1 MKIHQIAIYESIE
14 GYLDRIPVV
23 LVNKGE
29 YVAKKEDGNTGRKY
43 YILNGRTRV
52 LKNLDGRTF
61 CVDEIGEDE
70 FTGGLSR
77 VHNQE
82 LMCDVLA
89 MEDTVLLELEDMV
102 FEELLKDPRFARI
115 FFHKTS
121 QRVYKMYKRMLL
133 NAMFSQTEIL
143 AAYILRNQEDGRCV
157 CPNMNVLCEDLGFSR
172 RNLYNAMNNIIKS
185 GEIEKKGRNLY
196 IIENEALMERGMH
209 VFDYI
214 A

>member
-1 MKIHQIAIYESIE
+1 
-14 GYLDRIPVV
+14 
-23 LVNKGE
+23 
-29 YVAKKEDGNTGRKY
+29 
-43 YILNGRTRV
+43 
-52 LKNLDGRTF
+52 
-61 CVDEIGEDE
+61 
-70 FTGGLSR
+70 
-77 VHNQE
+77 
-82 LMCDVLA
+82 MCDVLA

-143 AAYILRNQEDGRCV
+143 AAYILRNQKDGRCV

-196 IIENEALMERGMH
+196 IRENEALMERGMH